1 MARNLDLTAM
11 RAFVTVAECGG
22 VTKAAAMLH
31 LTQSAVSM
39 QLKRLEE
46 ALGHPLYSR
55 VGRGLVLTGQGEQ
68 LLSYGRRMLSLN
80 DEVWGLMTKQDF
92 EGELRFGV
100 PHDIVYPHIPN
111 VLQTMA
117 ADFPRVKVQLSSSY
131 TANLKEQFDRG
142 ALDLILTTEAEL
154 DQGGETLSSAR
165 LIWVG
170 APGGSAW
177 RQRPLRLAFEYAC
190 LFRAPVQAAL
200 DDAGIRWEMGV
211 ESDSS
216 RTVEASISADLA
228 VHACLEGSAPPHM
241 EEIRH
246 GGALPE
252 LPDLKINSYKT
263 DGPASAMASILAD
276 MLRER
281 YKPEQLRTARSA

>member
-1 MARNLDLTAM
+1 MARNLDLTAL

-46 ALGHPLYSR
+46 ALGQSLYTRS
-55 VGRGLVLTGQGEQ
+55 GRSLVLTSQGEQ
-68 LLSYGRRMLSLN
+68 LLGYGRRMLNLN
-80 DEVWGLMTKQDF
+80 DEVWGLMTQQEY
-92 EGELRFGV
+92 EGEIRFGV

-111 VLQTMA
+111 VLQRMA
-117 ADFPRVKVQLSSSY
+117 ADFPKVKVQLSSSY
-131 TANLKEQFDRG
+131 TANLKDQFAKG
-142 ALDLILTTEAEL
+142 ELDLILTTEARLEA
-154 DQGGETLSSAR
+154 GGETLNASR
-165 LIWVG
+165 LVWVG

-190 LFRAPVQAAL
+190 LFRAPVQQAL
-200 DDAGIRWEMGV
+200 DKAGIRWEMAV

-228 VHACLEGSAPPHM
+228 VHACLEGSAPEYM
-241 EEIRH
+241 EEIKH
-246 GGALPE
+246 QGD
-252 LPDLKINSYKT
+252 LPDLPTLMINAYNT
-263 DGPASAMASILAD
+263 EGPAAEMASILRD
-276 MLRER
+276 MIRER
-281 YKPEQLRTARSA
+281 YMPVKVRVA

>member
-1 MARNLDLTAM
+1 MARNLDLTAV

-46 ALGHPLYSR
+46 ALGQSLYAR
-55 VGRGLVLTGQGEQ
+55 VGRSLVLTSHGEQ
-68 LLSYGRRMLSLN
+68 LLGYGRRMLSLN

-92 EGELRFGV
+92 EGEVRFGV

-111 VLQTMA
+111 VLQRMA
-117 ADFPRVKVQLSSSY
+117 ADYPKVKVQLYSSY
-131 TANLKEQFDRG
+131 TANLKEQFARG
-142 ALDLILTTEAEL
+142 ELDLILTTEAQLGE
-154 DQGGETLSSAR
+154 GGETLDNAR
-165 LIWVG
+165 LVWVG

-190 LFRAPVQAAL
+190 LFRGPVQGAL
-200 DDAGIRWEMGV
+200 DKADIRWEMGV

-228 VHACLEGSAPPHM
+228 VHACLEGSAPNYM
-241 EEIRH
+241 EEIKH
-246 GGALPE
+246 GGELPE
-252 LPDLKINSYKT
+252 LPTLKINSYKT
-263 DGPASAMASILAD
+263 EGPASGMAAILGD
-276 MLRER
+276 MIRER
-281 YKPEQLRTARSA
+281 YSPADAKVA

>member
-1 MARNLDLTAM
+1 MARNLDLTAL

-22 VTKAAAMLH
+22 VTKAASMLH

-46 ALGHPLYSR
+46 ALDQTLYSR
-55 VGRGLVLTGQGEQ
+55 VGRALVLTSQGEQ
-68 LLSYGRRMLSLN
+68 LLGYGRRMISLN
-80 DEVWGLMTKQDF
+80 DEVWGLMTKQQF
-92 EGELRFGV
+92 EGEIRFGV

-111 VLQTMA
+111 VLQQMA
-117 ADFPRVKVQLSSSY
+117 ADFPGVKVQLSSSY
-131 TANLKEQFDRG
+131 TANLKEQFAKG
-142 ALDLILTTEAEL
+142 ELDFILTTEAQVGE
-154 DQGGETLSSAR
+154 GGETLSQSN
-165 LIWVG
+165 LVWVG

-200 DDAGIRWEMGV
+200 DKADIRWEMGV

-228 VHACLEGSAPPHM
+228 IHACLEGSEPHNM
-241 EEIRH
+241 EVIKH
-246 GGALPE
+246 GGELPE
-252 LPDLKINSYKT
+252 LPALKINAYKT
-263 DGPASAMASILAD
+263 EGPASEMATILGDMIRKRYSPVAQKMAS
-276 MLRER
+276 
-281 YKPEQLRTARSA
+281 